1 MRDDGRD
8 VAKHV
13 VKFGDGSYLGY
24 SLKYESRVLLQR
36 DAHRW
41 LTWASAKMIAG
52 GTPFEGRGARA
63 VHLVPKGSVKAGK
76 KREHADIETVRRAIV
91 VARAAG
97 LRVHHVEVGVMLWQ
111 MWAAKMAELPLRDD
125 VGYGSR
131 PGGRKAPLLEGVV
144 MVPGVLVGMDQWALV
159 FGSLGDAAT
168 DYALTQDHRKLYE
181 DAIARGELT

>member
-1 MRDDGRD
+1 MKDDGRD

-41 LTWASAKMIAG
+41 LTWASAKVIAD
-52 GTPFEGRGARA
+52 GTPFEGKGARA
-63 VHLVPKGSVKAGK
+63 VHLVPKGSKRVKKSRVDHGSLEA
-76 KREHADIETVRRAIV
+76 VRCAIM
-91 VARAAG
+91 VAEMSG
-97 LRVHHVEVGVMLWQ
+97 LRVHHVEVGPVLWHRWRDE
-111 MWAAKMAELPLRDD
+111 MAKLPLRDD

-131 PGGRKAPLLEGVV
+131 PGGRKAPMLEGVV
-144 MVPGVLVGMDQWALV
+144 MVPGVLVAIDQWALV

-168 DYALTQDHRKLYE
+168 DYALTPEHRKLYE
-181 DAIARGELT
+181 DAIARGEL